1 MRFSNKDYVMPDLKP
16 NLKRRNWLLLVLL
29 AALAA
34 FLYVSVVVKI
44 MDQGF

>member
-1 MRFSNKDYVMPDLKP
+1 MPDLKP

-34 FLYVSVVVKI
+34 FLYVSVAVKI
-44 MDQGF
+44 MNQGF

>member
-1 MRFSNKDYVMPDLKP
+1 MPDLKP

-44 MDQGF
+44 MNQGF